1 VQQQELVLFV
11 VAAVA
16 EVKGFWVELV
26 QEKKIHLRFR
36 S

>member
-1 VQQQELVLFV
+1 MQQQELVSFV
-11 VAAVA
+11 LVAVE

-26 QEKKIHLRFR
+26 LEKAIHLRFQ